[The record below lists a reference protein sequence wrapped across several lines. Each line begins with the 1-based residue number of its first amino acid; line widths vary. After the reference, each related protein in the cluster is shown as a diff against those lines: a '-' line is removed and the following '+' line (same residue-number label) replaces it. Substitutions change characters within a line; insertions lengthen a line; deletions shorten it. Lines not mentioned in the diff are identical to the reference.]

1 MEKTNKIF
9 IVEDEKFLRE
19 MLEDKF
25 KSENFPTDSV
35 VTGKEALTYLEKE
48 KPGLI
53 ILDLL
58 LPDVNGF
65 EILAKIRSEERIKNI
80 PVIVLTNYDQKEDIE
95 RCKKLGISGF
105 MVKTSFSLNEIVA
118 EARRALNV

>member
-1 MEKTNKIF
+1 MEQTNKIF
-9 IVEDEKFLRE
+9 IIEDEKFLRE

-25 KSENFPTDSV
+25 KAEKFNTDSV
-35 VTGKEALTYLEKE
+35 TTGKEALVYLEKE
-48 KPGLI
+48 KPALI

-65 EILAKIRSEERIKNI
+65 EILAKIRGEEKTKDI

-95 RCKKLGISGF
+95 RCKKLGIFGF
-105 MVKTSFSLNEIVA
+105 MVKTSFSLNEIIA
-118 EARRALNV
+118 EARKALSA